1 MKYKGIFPMFLVFFV
16 MGFGDAVGTLVGF
29 VTKEFNLPLSLAGL
43 LPFFGLLAFGLFSVP
58 IGVLSAKK
66 GKKYVLL
73 IFLSIALIGVLIP
86 VISISR
92 YYFVLTA
99 IFLVGLGMTGLQV
112 AGNPAMR
119 DVSAPG
125 LFSRNLTFAQFI
137 KSLGSVTAPYMVP
150 LIVVVLGLGW
160 QNIFVVYSAVIAFC
174 IVMVLPLSL
183 NKPQQE
189 HDAPVT
195 SIKSS
200 FMQLKNPYVL
210 MMVLGIFLYVG
221 AEVGLNSW
229 IAIYLNRM
237 FGLDIESLATLG
249 IGFFLTTLV
258 IGRMVG
264 AIVLNFISPK
274 KFFIISSILGL
285 AGLIGM
291 FVPSQTVVIISI
303 LICGLGF
310 GNIFPLIFSI
320 LIDRIPEKSNELSG
334 LMVMAIVGGAIIPGI
349 MGVIADWS
357 IRVSF
362 LIPAVIFVYLLF
374 LSIYTW
380 KNTEDPVSG

>member
-1 MKYKGIFPMFLVFFV
+1 MRYKSIFPMFLAFFV

-29 VTKEFNLPLSLAGL
+29 VTKEFDLPLSLAGL
-43 LPFFGLLAFGLFSVP
+43 LPFFGLLAFGIFSVP
-58 IGVLSAKK
+58 VGVLSAKK
-66 GKKYVLL
+66 GKKFVLVV
-73 IFLSIALIGVLIP
+73 FLTIVLIGVLIP
-86 VISISR
+86 VISIAR
-92 YYFVLTA
+92 YYYVLFA
-99 IFLVGLGMTGLQV
+99 IFLIGLGMTGLQV

-125 LFSRNLTFAQFI
+125 LYSRNLTFAQFI
-137 KSLGSVTAPYMVP
+137 KSLGSITAPYMIP

-160 QNIFVVYSAVIAFC
+160 QNIFIVYAAVVAFC
-174 IVMVLPLSL
+174 LVIVLPVKL
-183 NKPQQE
+183 KTPAGTPE
-189 HDAPVT
+189 APVT

-200 FMQLKNPYVL
+200 FLLLKKPYVL
-210 MMVLGIFLYVG
+210 LMVLGIFLYVG

-229 IAIYLNRM
+229 IATYLNRV

-264 AIVLNFISPK
+264 AIVLNFISAK

-285 AGLIGM
+285 VGLIGM

-320 LIDRIPEKSNELSG
+320 LIDNMPEHSNELSG

-362 LIPAVIFVYLLF
+362 LIPVIIFLYLGF
-374 LSIYTW
+374 LAIYTW
-380 KNTEDPVSG
+380 NYIKD

>member
-1 MKYKGIFPMFLVFFV
+1 MRYKSIFPMFLVFFV

-29 VTKEFNLPLSLAGL
+29 VTKEFDIPLSLAGL

-66 GKKYVLL
+66 GKKFVLL
-73 IFLSIALIGVLIP
+73 VFLTIALTGVLIP
-86 VISISR
+86 VISIAR
-92 YYFVLTA
+92 YYFVLIA

-112 AGNPAMR
+112 AGNPGMR

-125 LFSRNLTFAQFI
+125 MYSRNLTFAQFI
-137 KSLGSVTAPYMVP
+137 KSLGSITAPYIVP
-150 LIVVVLGLGW
+150 VIVVVMGLGW
-160 QNIFVVYSAVIAFC
+160 QNIFVVYAGVIAFC
-174 IVMVLPLSL
+174 LALVIPLEL
-183 NKPQQE
+183 EKPVTSP
-189 HDAPVT
+189 DAPVT

-200 FMQLKNPYVL
+200 FMMLKNPYVL
-210 MMVLGIFLYVG
+210 LMVLGIFLYVG

-258 IGRMVG
+258 IGRMIG
-264 AIVLNFISPK
+264 AIVLNFLPAK
-274 KFFIISSILGL
+274 KFFIISSLLGL
-285 AGLIGM
+285 VGLIGM
-291 FVPSQTVVIISI
+291 FIPSQTVVIVSI

-320 LIDRIPEKSNELSG
+320 LIDKIPEKSNELSG
-334 LMVMAIVGGAIIPGI
+334 LMVMAIVGGAVIPGI

-362 LIPAVIFVYLLF
+362 LIPGAIFIYLLF

-380 KNTEDPVSG
+380 KYIKDPEI

>member
-1 MKYKGIFPMFLVFFV
+1 MFLAFFV

-29 VTKEFNLPLSLAGL
+29 VTKEFDLPLSLAGL
-43 LPFFGLLAFGLFSVP
+43 LPFFGLLAFGIFSVP
-58 IGVLSAKK
+58 VGVLSAKK
-66 GKKYVLL
+66 GKKFVLVV
-73 IFLSIALIGVLIP
+73 FLTIVLIGVLIP
-86 VISISR
+86 VISIAR
-92 YYFVLTA
+92 YYYVLFA
-99 IFLVGLGMTGLQV
+99 IFLIGLGMTGLQV

-125 LFSRNLTFAQFI
+125 LYSRNLTFAQFI
-137 KSLGSVTAPYMVP
+137 KSLGSITAPYMIP

-160 QNIFVVYSAVIAFC
+160 QNIFIVYAAVVAFC
-174 IVMVLPLSL
+174 LVIVLPVKL
-183 NKPQQE
+183 KTPAGTPE
-189 HDAPVT
+189 APVT

-200 FMQLKNPYVL
+200 FLLLKKPYVL
-210 MMVLGIFLYVG
+210 LMVLGIFLYVG

-229 IAIYLNRM
+229 IATYLNRV

-264 AIVLNFISPK
+264 AIVLNFISAK

-285 AGLIGM
+285 VGLIGM

-320 LIDRIPEKSNELSG
+320 LIDNMPEHSNELSG

-362 LIPAVIFVYLLF
+362 LIPVIIFLYLGF
-374 LSIYTW
+374 LAIYTW
-380 KNTEDPVSG
+380 NYIKD